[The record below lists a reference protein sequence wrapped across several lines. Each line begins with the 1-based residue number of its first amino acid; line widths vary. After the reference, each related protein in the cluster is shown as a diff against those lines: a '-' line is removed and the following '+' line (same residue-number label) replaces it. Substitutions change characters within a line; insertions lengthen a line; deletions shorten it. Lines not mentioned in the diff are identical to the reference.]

1 MDLMQHYLKSNGIIN
16 KASLHKA
23 YTVTFVKQSSFNSLN
38 MSEDK

>member
-23 YTVTFVKQSSFNSLN
+23 YTVTFVKQLSFNSLN